1 MNRRLK
7 KYLKEQGATP
17 VDCKVLDEYREEM
30 DRVMPKI
37 SENIRRR
44 ELGAAELRVGANRTS
59 RSRKTEEKS

>member
-7 KYLKEQGATP
+7 KYLKEQGATL
-17 VDCKVLDEYREEM
+17 VDSKVLEEYRAEM

-37 SENIRRR
+37 AESIRRR

-59 RSRKTEEKS
+59 SSRKRED